1 MNRIVDGMNA
11 LHSERLTSSNLT
23 EAGADELA
31 RVMKALAHPVR
42 VRLVNIIATSGE
54 GCACDFPE
62 AVDRSQATVSHH
74 LKLLVGAGILHR
86 EQRGKWAWFRV
97 NQDRLAEVCSLIC

>member
-1 MNRIVDGMNA
+1 MNCIVEGMNA

-23 EAGADELA
+23 KAGADELA

-54 GCACDFPE
+54 GCACDFPA

-74 LKLLVGAGILHR
+74 LKLLVEASILHR

-97 NQDRLAEVCSLIC
+97 NQDRLAEVCSLIR